1 MDNINKRLLFSL
13 VIVIFGFIGILAFNH
28 NASIASHKKTEDIVI
43 LIDPGHGGMDGGASS
58 SSGTVEKNINL
69 EISKFVQKE
78 LEKKGF
84 KVILTREDD
93 CGLYDD
99 EGTVKQKKNQDL
111 SRRCELKKE
120 TKCNMFLSIHLNKF
134 PEGKYKGS
142 QVWYSDHEKSKEL
155 ALLLQQKFKEDIDPN
170 NNRQIKAAGNQY
182 KVLRVNDDMPSVII
196 ECGFLSNYEEEQ
208 LLKTEEYQRKL
219 SISIANAVEEY
230 YRKN

>member
-1 MDNINKRLLFSL
+1 MDNINKRLLFSF
-13 VIVIFGFIGILAFNH
+13 VIVIFGFIAIVAFNH

-69 EISKFVQKE
+69 EISKFVQKD

-93 CGLYDD
+93 SGLYDD

-208 LLKTEEYQRKL
+208 LLKTEEYQKKL

>member
-78 LEKKGF
+78 LEKRGF